1 MGTDSPE
8 ENHLPTEKK
17 HGRINRYTRL
27 IGLLLLVVVLVKA
40 DLGKALSVLVD
51 VRVLPLLLAII
62 ANLPQLGLKALRW
75 HSLLK
80 MQGVSYRF
88 RHAMLAYFSSVYI
101 GILTPGRLG
110 EFAKALY
117 LKQETAITIGEAISS
132 VLVDRLFDLYALIG
146 AGGCGLII
154 FAHFVSLPVGV
165 LVLVC
170 AGILASL
177 LMLWP
182 PVGRLALR
190 VLKNIPIT
198 NRYANRLTPE
208 VERFYVN
215 LAQLLKPQLL
225 VAVLLTISAHAIFYT
240 QCYLLVLALDLPL
253 EYRFVLFSMSLVN
266 LVNLLPVTISGLG
279 TREAILSLLFG
290 SVGLS
295 PETAVAYSALVVLT
309 FYVAAVGIG
318 AIAWSAAPLNARPMK
333 QTWPEGDSDQQG

>member
-1 MGTDSPE
+1 
-8 ENHLPTEKK
+8 
-17 HGRINRYTRL
+17 
-27 IGLLLLVVVLVKA
+27 V
-40 DLGKALSVLVD
+40 
-51 VRVLPLLLAII
+51 
-62 ANLPQLGLKALRW
+62 
-75 HSLLK
+75 
-80 MQGVSYRF
+80 
-88 RHAMLAYFSSVYI
+88 LAYFSSVYI

-110 EFAKALY
+110 EFVKALY
-117 LKQETAITIGEAISS
+117 LKQETGLTIGEAVSS

-177 LMLWP
+177 LVLWP
-182 PVGRLALR
+182 PVGRMALW
-190 VLKNIPIT
+190 VLTSIPIT
-198 NRYANRLTPE
+198 NRHANRLAPE
-208 VERFYVN
+208 VERFYAN

-253 EYRFVLFSMSLVN
+253 EYSFVLFSMSLVN

-290 SVGLS
+290 SAGLGS
-295 PETAVAYSALVVLT
+295 GVAIAYSVLVVLT
-309 FYVAAVGIG
+309 FYAVAGIMG
-318 AIAWSAAPLNARPMK
+318 AAAWSVAPLDLNLIKRNRLDKAMFN
-333 QTWPEGDSDQQG
+333 SDRSRQAQK